1 MDVESCS
8 CPLIPET
15 PLQGNSEMFAT
26 LALMLVA
33 LLAATFFGQTAA
45 EKVSKFIAS
54 RRQKR

>member
-1 MDVESCS
+1 
-8 CPLIPET
+8 
-15 PLQGNSEMFAT
+15 MFAT